1 MQKGNGGK
9 MTKEITRNDLLKVFR
24 DVNDIL
30 RAEGVRSGIEQFN
43 EFTNI
48 LFLKLLS
55 ESGESSYW
63 SRLKELS
70 NDKLISEFNEAIISD
85 ISTRYNTKILTTL
98 TIKNPQTLKHIIDS
112 LDAIEISDV
121 DTDIKGDAFEFF
133 INSATSDGGLG
144 EYYTPREIV
153 KTVVKLANPKLGEKI
168 YDPFCGTGGFLISAY
183 KHIVERH
190 KKDPLEVLHTIG
202 ANIPEGINAGLN
214 KKLIDFYLRERTI
227 YAGEISQNARIARMN
242 MLLQGE
248 AHYNIQQ
255 IDSLANPIDGLYDV
269 IITNIPFSQKLTSK
283 TTIDGKTKIVNDIS
297 PLYYNGLAKNNGD
310 ATCVLHCLRALKEGG
325 RMAVIVPEG
334 FLFRNDIA
342 KVREFLLSRAKL
354 QGVISL
360 PQGTF
365 LPYTGVKTSVLY
377 FTDAHMPN
385 TQKEYWFFEAKNI
398 GMTLNNHKRK
408 IEGLNDLDK
417 LNNFFEKQYA

>member
-1 MQKGNGGK
+1 
-9 MTKEITRNDLLKVFR
+9 MTKEITRNDLIKVFK
-24 DVNDIL
+24 DTNDIL

-43 EFTNI
+43 EFINI

-55 ESGESSYW
+55 ESGESLYW

-70 NDKLISEFNEAIISD
+70 NDKLISEFNETIIND
-85 ISTRYNTKILTTL
+85 ISARYNAEILTRL
-98 TIKNPQTLKHIIDS
+98 TIKNPQVLRHIIDS
-112 LDAIEISDV
+112 LDAITISNV
-121 DTDIKGDAFEFF
+121 DTDVKGDAFEFF

-153 KTVVKLANPKLGEKI
+153 KTVVKLVNPKLGEKI

-183 KHIVERH
+183 KHIVEGHERN
-190 KKDPLEVLHTIG
+190 PLQVLSTIQ
-202 ANIPEGINAGLN
+202 ADSIEGVSAGVN
-214 KKLIDFYLRERTI
+214 KKNIDYQLRERTI
-227 YAGEISQNARIARMN
+227 FAGEISPNARIAKMN
-242 MLLQGE
+242 MLLQGQ
-248 AHYNIQQ
+248 AHHGIQQ

-283 TTIDGKTKIVNDIS
+283 VTINGKTKKVNEVS

-325 RMAVIVPEG
+325 RMALVVPEG

-342 KVREFLLSRAKL
+342 KVREFLLSKARL

-385 TQKEYWFFEAKNI
+385 AQKNYWYYEAKNI
-398 GMTLNNHKRK
+398 GVTLNNHKRK
-408 IEGLNDLDK
+408 IEGLNDLDT
-417 LNNFFEKQYA
+417 LNDFFEKGYA